1 MAATNYTVQL
11 YESKGLCRIIHF
23 SGLEFDLIINPY
35 VYGEPLVTTQP
46 ICYLE
51 DLESIA
57 QLRVEHPRKISERE
71 TEYLIDN
78 YLFKYSLLNE
88 ESKICSKIT
97 NPKFWMPDFSEFHQ
111 LHDNRLTGALTLDYL
126 NDKSIVKLADLDGSD
141 WYPADYCFPKE
152 FIDAALTDSAKK
164 IKELF
169 KKKILVKI
177 NPDNYRDGYYGKIRL
192 LQREGTLIDYTQ
204 AQSLESIGFHN
215 IKNDYFNL
223 KSWIDD
229 DVVSL
234 PIEKIMST
242 EKFSPTLLSYYFSG
256 LRERNPLLSFIGFY
270 NVLENYLEEAPVLLG
285 KTPTT
290 EKINLRSVIDLITD
304 TTNLYNF
311 LSSSSH
317 NLIKGLSKEIGTS
330 SGVKISG
337 ITATND
343 PSLLHNLSDWIYTIR
358 CAVVHS
364 KKSRKGK
371 TEAIFEPYSVEA
383 DNIVPSL
390 EVVKWLAQQCILK
403 DHGLANPQPTTLTT

>member
-11 YESKGLCRIIHF
+11 YESKGLCRILHF

-46 ICYLE
+46 IYYLE

-57 QLRVEHPRKISERE
+57 QIRVEHPQTISEKE

-88 ESKICSKIT
+88 DSKICSKIST
-97 NPKFWMPDFSEFHQ
+97 PKFWMPDFSEFHQ
-111 LHDNRLTGALTLDYL
+111 LYDNRLTGALTLDYL

-152 FIDAALTDSAKK
+152 FTDSALTDSAKK

-169 KKKILVKI
+169 NKKILVGI

-204 AQSLESIGFHN
+204 AQSLENIGFHN
-215 IKNDYFNL
+215 IKNDSFNL

-229 DVVSL
+229 DVTSL
-234 PIEKIMST
+234 PIERITSS

-270 NVLENYLEEAPVLLG
+270 NVLENYLEEAPILLG
-285 KTPTT
+285 KTPST

-304 TTNLYNF
+304 TTHLYNF
-311 LSSSSH
+311 LNSSSH
-317 NLIKGLSKEIGTS
+317 NLIKRLSIEIQTS
-330 SGVKISG
+330 SGVKIPG
-337 ITATND
+337 ITVTND
-343 PSLLHNLSDWIYTIR
+343 SSLLYTLSDWIYTIR

-371 TEAIFEPYSVEA
+371 TEAIFEPYSAEA
-383 DNIVPSL
+383 DNIIPSL

-403 DHGLANPQPTTLTT
+403 DHGLANPQPTTTIT